1 LGPYLPDT
9 LHGGKNVVA
18 IIDPYIVDWQNLSA
32 LISSIPQLF
41 PGVIAMVVGI
51 LPLIF
56 IGMII
61 GLVVGLFGA
70 IIDIV
75 KNVTHFFK

>member
-1 LGPYLPDT
+1 
-9 LHGGKNVVA
+9 VVTV
-18 IIDPYIVDWQNLSA
+18 IDPNIVDWQNLSA

-56 IGMII
+56 IGMVI

-75 KNVTHFFK
+75 QNVTKFFK

>member
-1 LGPYLPDT
+1 MAVT
-9 LHGGKNVVA
+9 V
-18 IIDPYIVDWQNLSA
+18 IDPNLIDWANLSA
-32 LISSIPQLF
+32 MISNIPQIF

-56 IGMII
+56 IGMIV

-75 KNVTHFFK
+75 KNVTSYFK

>member
-1 LGPYLPDT
+1 MAMTPLDP
-9 LHGGKNVVA
+9 NM
-18 IIDPYIVDWQNLSA
+18 IDWANLSA
-32 LISSIPQLF
+32 LIASIPQIF
-41 PGVIAMVVGI
+41 PGIIAMVVGI

-56 IGMII
+56 IGMVV

-75 KNVTHFFK
+75 KNITQYFK